1 MKIMRAALP
10 LSPGRILSP
19 ETHWF
24 SMENMLLPGT
34 RTIMPQV
41 IRAGASSD
49 FREEIGKYSG
59 GEGPEKDPSKGSDI
73 VPAKCGKRKRDGQ
86 SENGPADF
94 MKGNI

>member
-41 IRAGASSD
+41 IMTELGPRVILEKRLANIPVASAP
-49 FREEIGKYSG
+49 RKI
-59 GEGPEKDPSKGSDI
+59 PAKDPK
-73 VPAKCGKRKRDGQ
+73 
-86 SENGPADF
+86 
-94 MKGNI
+94 